1 MIKEQNKTKK
11 IINKHNI
18 DRVFN
23 KPNKNVLD
31 LTTKHVKMYEN
42 KCIACKHTL
51 LLNFPFNC
59 L

>member
-1 MIKEQNKTKK
+1 MLLVITSDPRTPRLV
-11 IINKHNI
+11 H
-18 DRVFN
+18 DRVSN
-23 KPNKNVLD
+23 KLNKNVLD